1 MANAHLTGN
10 TADVDDLAFTAIIF
24 RSKAASLDPISSN
37 GLGREEQ
44 SLQIEIEYGVP
55 ILLGNLG

>member
-1 MANAHLTGN
+1 MPHLAGN
-10 TADVDDLAFTAIIF
+10 TADVDDLAFTAIILG
-24 RSKAASLDPISSN
+24 SKAASLDPITPD

-44 SLQIEIEYGVP
+44 SPQIEIEYAVP